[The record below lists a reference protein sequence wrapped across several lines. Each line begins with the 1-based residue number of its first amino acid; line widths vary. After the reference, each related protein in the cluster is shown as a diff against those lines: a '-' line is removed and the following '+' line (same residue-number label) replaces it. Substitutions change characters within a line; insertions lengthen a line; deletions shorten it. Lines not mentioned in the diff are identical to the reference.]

1 MLALLSGTLVRL
13 LPRCGKATQQSIH
26 DGACMQQIREQSEAV
41 TGQLSWCG
49 ALRSVKIRPFGGNE
63 RSTAVG
69 QDQEQLRTTLPMN
82 APVYGE
88 ALTFEGMMRSSDG
101 DAWRKILVMGSVSGF
116 PSIRFHTP
124 AFSRRWEVGLRTLGW
139 WDSSSS
145 FSSKTSW
152 KI

>member
-41 TGQLSWCG
+41 TGQLSGC
-49 ALRSVKIRPFGGNE
+49 ASPRPVKIRPFDRNK

-82 APVYGE
+82 EPVYGE
-88 ALTFEGMMRSSDG
+88 ALTFEGMTRSSDG
-101 DAWRKILVMGSVSGF
+101 DAWRKILVMGSVSWF
-116 PSIRFHTP
+116 PSTGS
-124 AFSRRWEVGLRTLGW
+124 ASNGW
-139 WDSSSS
+139 SAS
-145 FSSKTSW
+145 
-152 KI
+152 

>member
-116 PSIRFHTP
+116 PSTTSVTTGWSP
-124 AFSRRWEVGLRTLGW
+124 TSAWTRR
-139 WDSSSS
+139 S
-145 FSSKTSW
+145 FGNG
-152 KI
+152 